1 MTKLTKTLAK
11 GTLGTVAAGA
21 MALASATPA
30 MARDRDRGIDAGD
43 IIAGALIL
51 GGIAAVASSSSSRNN
66 GYRNNGYRNNGYSQ
80 GNSRAAVERCVRV
93 AERRAKR
100 AGYRFADVTQIRDV
114 DRTRY
119 GYRVK
124 GRLVVDGARGYRG
137 AYNNN
142 RYNNRTR
149 YDERRYEGRYD
160 RGQYRGDRADR
171 GKFTCHIERG
181 QRAQVQYRGIR
192 GL

>member
-1 MTKLTKTLAK
+1 MTKLTKTIAK

-30 MARDRDRGIDAGD
+30 MARDHDRGVDAGD

-51 GGIAAVASSSSSRNN
+51 GGIAAIASSSR
-66 GYRNNGYRNNGYSQ
+66 GKGYSRGKNYRGHNDGFRH

-100 AGYRFADVTQIRDV
+100 NGFRYADVTQIRDV
-114 DRTRY
+114 ERTRY

-137 AYNNN
+137 ARNTN
-142 RYNNRTR
+142 RYNSRIR
-149 YDERRYEGRYD
+149 YDERRFD

-171 GKFTCHIERG
+171 GRFTCYVERG
-181 QRAQVQYRGIR
+181 QRAQVNFRGIR